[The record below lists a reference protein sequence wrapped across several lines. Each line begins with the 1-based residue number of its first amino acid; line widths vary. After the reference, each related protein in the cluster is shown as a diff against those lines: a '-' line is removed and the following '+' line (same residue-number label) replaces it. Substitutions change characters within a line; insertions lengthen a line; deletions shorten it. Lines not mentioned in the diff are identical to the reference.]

1 MGSQHVTQ
9 RVRGKRQRQPEEQRT
24 RGCTRGC
31 NRGRLDGRFIVAF
44 AGFGVGVDAC
54 EFLILRSLG
63 VLGRFIVVRFVR
75 FVFFF
80 VFFRLIFLCLI
91 ERVLLGD
98 DPEGHLPQR
107 HRRVRGFLLRLGPS
121 VSGGGLDALGPG
133 RSLRPVL
140 GLDVLGVYV
149 SSVVR
154 LAPVLAFS

>member
-24 RGCTRGC
+24 RGCNC
-31 NRGRLDGRFIVAF
+31 GRLDGRFIVAF

-54 EFLILRSLG
+54 VFLILGSLG

-80 VFFRLIFLCLI
+80 VFFTFCVFLCLL